1 MIRLWHIAPVLAG
14 IAIASNA
21 VWWDM
26 KRDAWEPP
34 TAKVPDV
41 PDIAPMPLRA
51 PAAVTQALQRPLLWT
66 SRRPIPVNDKKSG
79 IAQELLQSRLMAVLE
94 SGNERVA
101 ILRRA
106 DGSVL
111 KITAVSDPWKL
122 EAFDGRRAIFVS
134 SDGQRVNRPLEPGN
148 VTPAGVPTRRP

>member
-1 MIRLWHIAPVLAG
+1 MIRLWHFAPVLAG
-14 IAIASNA
+14 IAIAGNVA
-21 VWWDM
+21 WWDM

-34 TAKVPDV
+34 VAKVPDV
-41 PDIAPMPLRA
+41 PDIAPMPSRS
-51 PAAVTQALQRPLLWT
+51 PALVTQALQRPLLWT
-66 SRRPIPVNDKKSG
+66 SRRPIPVNDKKAG

-134 SDGQRVNRPLEPGN
+134 PEGQRVNRPLEPGN
-148 VTPAGVPTRRP
+148 PVPAGAPIRRP